1 MTEQYSS
8 FVSVCIV

>member
-8 FVSVCIV
+8 N

>member
-8 FVSVCIV
+8 FVSVCIA